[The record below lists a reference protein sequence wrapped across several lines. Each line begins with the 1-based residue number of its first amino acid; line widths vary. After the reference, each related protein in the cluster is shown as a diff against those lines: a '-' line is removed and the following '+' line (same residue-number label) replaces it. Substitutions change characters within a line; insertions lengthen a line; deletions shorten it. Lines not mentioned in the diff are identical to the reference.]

1 MTELSNRDEM
11 GVAVSL
17 ITPYQRITQIENPA
31 CPVFAD

>member
-17 ITPYQRITQIENPA
+17 ITPRRRITPAGNPA
-31 CPVFAD
+31 CPPFVD